1 MANSVDRD
9 RMELEGVIIDSNK
22 GVFRVQINEG
32 HIVIARLSGKMKL
45 NDIKCIL
52 NDQVVVEVSP
62 FDTSNGRIIK
72 RYK

>member
-1 MANSVDRD
+1 MRNSNDRD

-22 GVFRVQINEG
+22 GIFRVQINEG
-32 HIVIARLSGKMKL
+32 HIVVARLSGKMKL
-45 NDIKCIL
+45 NDIKCIV
-52 NDQVVVEVSP
+52 NDTVVVEVSP